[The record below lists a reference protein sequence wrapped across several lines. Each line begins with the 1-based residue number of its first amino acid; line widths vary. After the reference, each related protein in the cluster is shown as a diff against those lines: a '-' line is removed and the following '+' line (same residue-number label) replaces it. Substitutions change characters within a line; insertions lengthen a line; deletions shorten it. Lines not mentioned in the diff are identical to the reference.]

1 MKKLTKENIKLID
14 EFLIKNKVKF
24 IDVRLE
30 LIDHL
35 ASDFENQLYQG
46 SLERF
51 LDTQKDFVEEF
62 IKKRQKTIHWSY
74 QRQLWRRF
82 LMFFNK
88 TDYLAY
94 TLLIGVVL
102 YFLIYGL
109 SQKSNL
115 ILFGLTLLTPLFIA
129 VFYQFKHSKPFKKIQ
144 SAQSVFSIMA
154 LPSLFLY
161 VFNPLADFLLANNY
175 AFMVYWFL
183 AFLFNVS
190 GLIEV
195 YKRKNEIIDKYINC
209 VND

>member
-62 IKKRQKTIHWSY
+62 VKKRQKTIHWSY
-74 QRQLWRRF
+74 QKQLWARF
-82 LMFFNK
+82 FMFFYK
-88 TDYLAY
+88 PTYLVY
-94 TLLIGVVL
+94 TLVFVAVVYFSTYYLNEKASLIIFAVSL
-102 YFLIYGL
+102 LIP
-109 SQKSNL
+109 L
-115 ILFGLTLLTPLFIA
+115 IIS
-129 VFYQFKHSKPFKKIQ
+129 VFYQFKHSKHFKKIQ

-161 VFNPLADFLLANNY
+161 AFNILKEFLLEQSY
-175 AFMVYWFL
+175 FFMAYWL
-183 AFLFNVS
+183 IALIFNIA
-190 GLIEV
+190 GLTEV
-195 YKRKNEIIDKYINC
+195 YKRKNEIIENYMKY
-209 VND
+209 VNN